1 MKLVKPWRIMNIQE
15 SAQEKEKNNFF
26 RHNSKSSKDGIF
38 FANHAVL
45 NLTSLRPVMQ
55 RYKQKNKIKY

>member
-26 RHNSKSSKDGIF
+26 RHNSKSSKDEIF
-38 FANHAVL
+38 L
-45 NLTSLRPVMQ
+45 QIMQ
-55 RYKQKNKIKY
+55 S